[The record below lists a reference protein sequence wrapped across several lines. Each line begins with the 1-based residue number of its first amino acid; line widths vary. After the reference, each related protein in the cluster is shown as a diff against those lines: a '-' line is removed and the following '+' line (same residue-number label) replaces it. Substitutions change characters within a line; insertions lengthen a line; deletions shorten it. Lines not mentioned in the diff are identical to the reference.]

1 MTVIFDCIDCDLK
14 AVELSKVTRN
24 KTCIRVLFLCA
35 CEWVLLFRCLNLLL
49 SLFSIFTDYFFWY
62 NVDMDL
68 VWFSNEKTLNLVKS
82 FEVLVVHSGEGF
94 EFIVCGCAPVETLLR
109 ELILISVSYTQANV
123 IVLFSSFDTAP
134 EK

>member
-24 KTCIRVLFLCA
+24 KTRIRVLFLCA

-68 VWFSNEKTLNLVKS
+68 VWFSNEKTLN
-82 FEVLVVHSGEGF
+82 
-94 EFIVCGCAPVETLLR
+94 
-109 ELILISVSYTQANV
+109 
-123 IVLFSSFDTAP
+123 
-134 EK
+134 